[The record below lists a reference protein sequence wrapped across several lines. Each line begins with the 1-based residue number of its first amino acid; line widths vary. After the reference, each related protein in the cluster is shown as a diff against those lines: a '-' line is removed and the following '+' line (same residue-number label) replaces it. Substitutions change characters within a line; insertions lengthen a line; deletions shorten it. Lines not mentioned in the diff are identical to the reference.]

1 MQKELYENVA
11 KHIEKEKVLLVGV
24 HLDEVKEAD
33 FLLSMQELWDL
44 AEACDMEVLGR
55 MEQKLPQPN
64 KTFYVGPGKVGEI
77 IEAIIE
83 TDAEVVIFDNT
94 LSPTQIRNLQ
104 NELQC
109 AVMDRTGLILE
120 IFEKR
125 AKSREAR
132 MQVEVAKLQYM
143 LPRLVGLH
151 EALSRQGGGGGSRAN
166 KGAGEKKLELDRRK
180 LEQRLNELRR
190 ELKQVKED
198 RVTQRKRRNDTGALR
213 IALVG
218 YTNAGKSTLM
228 NAMLERYY
236 SKDVLTE
243 DKKVFEKD
251 MLFATLDTTVRR
263 IKPPK
268 HHPFLLSDTVGFISN
283 LPHHLVEAFHS
294 TLEEAMESDLL
305 LHVVDFSD
313 FNRDDEINVTI
324 STLKDLGADQIPAI
338 YVYNKADLCMDEKM
352 LPIVRGNKIYI
363 SAKQGIGLEEL
374 LNMIESMLADR
385 YKDGTFCFPYAEGGI
400 VSYLNDNAVVKS
412 CDYKEDGIYME
423 LSMRVEDYFK
433 YGKYLYLAE

>member
-24 HLDEVKEAD
+24 HLDEVQEAD

-77 IEAIIE
+77 IEVIIE

-385 YKDGTFCFPYAEGGI
+385 YKDGIFCFPYAEGGI